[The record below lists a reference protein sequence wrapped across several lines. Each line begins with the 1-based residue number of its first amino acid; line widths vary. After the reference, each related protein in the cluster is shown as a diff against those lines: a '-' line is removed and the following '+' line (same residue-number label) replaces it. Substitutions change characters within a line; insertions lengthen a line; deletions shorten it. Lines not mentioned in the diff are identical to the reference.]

1 LHYGSSCWSRRWL
14 AALPAA
20 ALLAAAAGLSGCST
34 LASINPFASAAS
46 ASPPASACPT
56 AAVLRPLSQ
65 TAIFRPGAAAQP
77 TTVAFY
83 GILSD
88 VDAKCDRAGGAV
100 RASLDVVIVGERGP
114 AATAAGANSIDLQY
128 FVAVTGP
135 DQTILSKRTL
145 PVHIDIPADAR
156 RAGVT
161 DHIEE
166 VIPAA
171 TAAGQVN
178 IMLGFQQ
185 SPQVVDFYRHF
196 RGR

>member
-1 LHYGSSCWSRRWL
+1 MAPLG
-14 AALPAA
+14 
-20 ALLAAAAGLSGCST
+20 GCST
-34 LASINPFASAAS
+34 ISSINPFASSSGAGSS
-46 ASPPASACPT
+46 AACPT

-65 TAIFRPGAAAQP
+65 TAVFRPGAEVQP
-77 TTVAFY
+77 TNVAFY

-100 RASLDVVIVGERGP
+100 RASLDVVIIGERGP
-114 AATAAGANSIDLQY
+114 AATAMGANSVDLQY

-156 RAGVT
+156 RAGIT

-166 VIPAA
+166 LIPAGSA
-171 TAAGQVN
+171 PANQLN

-185 SPQVVDFYRHF
+185 GPEVVDFYRRF

>member
-1 LHYGSSCWSRRWL
+1 MALGGCGTIASLNPFSSG
-14 AALPAA
+14 AA
-20 ALLAAAAGLSGCST
+20 ATAAA
-34 LASINPFASAAS
+34 
-46 ASPPASACPT
+46 ACPT

-65 TAIFRPGAAAQP
+65 TAIFRPGVASQP
-77 TTVAFY
+77 TNVAFY
-83 GILSD
+83 GVLSD
-88 VDAKCDRAGGAV
+88 VEAKCDRGAGAV
-100 RASLDVVIVGERGP
+100 RASLDVVIIGERGP
-114 AATAAGANSIDLQY
+114 AAAGAGSMDLQY

-156 RAGVT
+156 RAGIT

-166 VIPAA
+166 VIPVGAVPA
-171 TAAGQVN
+171 DQLN

-185 SPQVVDFYRHF
+185 GPEVVDFYRHF

>member
-1 LHYGSSCWSRRWL
+1 LHSGSSRWSRRWR
-14 AALPAA
+14 AAARGA
-20 ALLAAAAGLSGCST
+20 ALLAGAAGLGGCST
-34 LASINPFASAAS
+34 LASINPFASA
-46 ASPPASACPT
+46 PAAGGCPT

-114 AATAAGANSIDLQY
+114 AATAMGANSIDLQY

-156 RAGVT
+156 RAGIT

-166 VIPAA
+166 LIPVTA
-171 TAAGQVN
+171 TPANQLN
-178 IMLGFQQ
+178 IMVGFQQ
-185 SPQVVDFYRHF
+185 GPEVVDFYRHF

>member
-1 LHYGSSCWSRRWL
+1 M
-14 AALPAA
+14 AL
-20 ALLAAAAGLSGCST
+20 GGCST
-34 LASINPFASAAS
+34 LSSINPFSAGAAS
-46 ASPPASACPT
+46 TAAAACPT

-65 TAIFRPGAAAQP
+65 TAILRPGAPAQP
-77 TTVAFY
+77 TNVVFY

-88 VDAKCDRAGGAV
+88 VEAKCDRAAGAV
-100 RASLDVVIVGERGP
+100 RASLDVVIIGERGP
-114 AATAAGANSIDLQY
+114 AAAGASSMDLQY

-156 RAGVT
+156 RAGIT

-166 VIPAA
+166 VIPVGAVPA
-171 TAAGQVN
+171 NQLN

-185 SPQVVDFYRHF
+185 GPEVVDFYRHF

>member
-1 LHYGSSCWSRRWL
+1 L
-14 AALPAA
+14 AVLIIAAA
-20 ALLAAAAGLSGCST
+20 ALGGCGTIASLNPFSSGAAA
-34 LASINPFASAAS
+34 PAA
-46 ASPPASACPT
+46 ACPT

-65 TAIFRPGAAAQP
+65 TAVFRPGAAPQP
-77 TTVAFY
+77 TNVAFY

-88 VDAKCDRAGGAV
+88 VEAKCDRAGGAV

-114 AATAAGANSIDLQY
+114 AATGANSIDLQY
-128 FVAVTGP
+128 FIAVTGP

-145 PVHIDIPADAR
+145 PVRIDIPPDAR

-161 DHIEE
+161 DRIEE
-166 VIPAA
+166 VIPIGAVP
-171 TAAGQVN
+171 TNQLN

-185 SPQVVDFYRHF
+185 GPEVVDFYRHF

>member
-1 LHYGSSCWSRRWL
+1 L
-14 AALPAA
+14 ACARLAVLLTAAA
-20 ALLAAAAGLSGCST
+20 ALGGCGTLS
-34 LASINPFASAAS
+34 SINPFSSGSSAVAAS
-46 ASPPASACPT
+46 CPT

-65 TAIFRPGAAAQP
+65 TAVFRPGAAAQP
-77 TTVAFY
+77 TNVAFY

-88 VDAKCDRAGGAV
+88 VEAKCDRTGGAV
-100 RASLDVVIVGERGP
+100 RASLDVVVIGERGP
-114 AATAAGANSIDLQY
+114 AATAMGVNSVDLQY

-135 DQTILSKRTL
+135 DQTVISKRTL

-156 RAGVT
+156 RAGIT

-166 VIPAA
+166 MIPVGAVP
-171 TAAGQVN
+171 GNQLN

-185 SPQVVDFYRHF
+185 GPEVVDFYRHF